1 MNFLEN
7 MLTFIFPPTCGI
19 CGRGNENYVCKS
31 CMEKL
36 KLEKTYMPQIIDYKG
51 IKHCY
56 IFKYEGI
63 IRQKILQYKFKDN
76 SYLYKMFSEFFMK
89 NEKVCRFL
97 KNYDIIISVPMTKKK
112 IAQRGYNQAELIAK
126 QIAINSPNLT
136 YLKNILIKQKET
148 STQSSLNKK
157 ERFNNKFILY
167 EGTDLEY
174 EDVINLMNVASQ
186 NMSDYKVIGGN
197 KVKIYVQ
204 DGTKNEEKA
213 EQISSVISDKYTYNV
228 QNMQKIKEKNIIL
241 FDDIYTTGATCKEC
255 TKTLM
260 EAGAKIV
267 DLLTIAKDFEKMK

>member
-19 CGRGNENYVCKS
+19 CGRENENYVCKS

-76 SYLYKMFSEFFMK
+76 PYLYKMFSEFFMK

-136 YLKNILIKQKET
+136 YLKNILVKQKET
-148 STQSSLNKK
+148 STQSSLSKK
-157 ERFNNKFILY
+157 ERFNNVK
-167 EGTDLEY
+167 
-174 EDVINLMNVASQ
+174 NV
-186 NMSDYKVIGGN
+186 YK
-197 KVKIYVQ
+197 
-204 DGTKNEEKA
+204 
-213 EQISSVISDKYTYNV
+213 V

-255 TKTLM
+255 TKTIM
-260 EAGAKIV
+260 EAGAKTV

>member
-1 MNFLEN
+1 
-7 MLTFIFPPTCGI
+7 
-19 CGRGNENYVCKS
+19 
-31 CMEKL
+31 
-36 KLEKTYMPQIIDYKG
+36 
-51 IKHCY
+51 
-56 IFKYEGI
+56 
-63 IRQKILQYKFKDN
+63 
-76 SYLYKMFSEFFMK
+76 MK

-157 ERFNNKFILY
+157 ERFNNVK
-167 EGTDLEY
+167 
-174 EDVINLMNVASQ
+174 NV
-186 NMSDYKVIGGN
+186 YK
-197 KVKIYVQ
+197 
-204 DGTKNEEKA
+204 
-213 EQISSVISDKYTYNV
+213 V

>member
-157 ERFNNKFILY
+157 ERFNNVK
-167 EGTDLEY
+167 
-174 EDVINLMNVASQ
+174 NV
-186 NMSDYKVIGGN
+186 YK
-197 KVKIYVQ
+197 
-204 DGTKNEEKA
+204 
-213 EQISSVISDKYTYNV
+213 V

>member
-19 CGRGNENYVCKS
+19 CGRENENYVCKS

-76 SYLYKMFSEFFMK
+76 PYLYKMFSEFFMK

-136 YLKNILIKQKET
+136 YLKNILVKQKET

-157 ERFNNKFILY
+157 ERFNNVK
-167 EGTDLEY
+167 
-174 EDVINLMNVASQ
+174 NV
-186 NMSDYKVIGGN
+186 YK
-197 KVKIYVQ
+197 
-204 DGTKNEEKA
+204 
-213 EQISSVISDKYTYNV
+213 V

-255 TKTLM
+255 TKTIM
-260 EAGAKIV
+260 EAGAKTV

>member
-7 MLTFIFPPTCGI
+7 MLTFIFPPICGI
-19 CGRGNENYVCKS
+19 CGRENENYVCKS

-76 SYLYKMFSEFFMK
+76 PYLYKMFSEFFTK

-126 QIAINSPNLT
+126 RIAINSPNLT
-136 YLKNILIKQKET
+136 YLKNILVKQKET
-148 STQSSLNKK
+148 STQSSLSKK
-157 ERFNNKFILY
+157 ERFNNVK
-167 EGTDLEY
+167 
-174 EDVINLMNVASQ
+174 NV
-186 NMSDYKVIGGN
+186 YK
-197 KVKIYVQ
+197 
-204 DGTKNEEKA
+204 
-213 EQISSVISDKYTYNV
+213 V

-255 TKTLM
+255 TKTIM
-260 EAGAKIV
+260 EAGAKTV